1 MDLFSIAQVFYS
13 VLIAFLTNMVFLSKI
28 NYQTKMK
35 KISILGLTINNL
47 EYFLVNIHNVGKES
61 EQL

>member
-47 EYFLVNIHNVGKES
+47 EYFLVNIHNAGKES
-61 EQL
+61 EQF

>member
-28 NYQTKMK
+28 KYQTKMK
-35 KISILGLTINNL
+35 KIYILGLTINNL

-61 EQL
+61 EQF

>member
-28 NYQTKMK
+28 NYQAKMK
-35 KISILGLTINNL
+35 KIYILGLTINNL

-61 EQL
+61 EQF

>member
-61 EQL
+61 EQF

>member
-1 MDLFSIAQVFYS
+1 MDLFSIAQVYYS

-35 KISILGLTINNL
+35 KIYILGLTINNL

-61 EQL
+61 EQF

>member
-35 KISILGLTINNL
+35 KIYILGLTINNL

-61 EQL
+61 EQF